1 MRNNDR
7 SKKKARNVQ
16 RNDYE
21 SISGSSEASLP
32 SSARG
37 TPIQFDIPQ
46 ILNDDDEAAFLFNV
60 LANAQAAIATA
71 RQNDRLR
78 RGDQEEAKGPQPA

>member
-7 SKKKARNVQ
+7 STKKARNMQ

-21 SISGSSEASLP
+21 SISGSSGASLP

-46 ILNDDDEAAFLFNV
+46 FMNEDDEAAFLFGM
-60 LANAQAAIATA
+60 LADA
-71 RQNDRLR
+71 
-78 RGDQEEAKGPQPA
+78 